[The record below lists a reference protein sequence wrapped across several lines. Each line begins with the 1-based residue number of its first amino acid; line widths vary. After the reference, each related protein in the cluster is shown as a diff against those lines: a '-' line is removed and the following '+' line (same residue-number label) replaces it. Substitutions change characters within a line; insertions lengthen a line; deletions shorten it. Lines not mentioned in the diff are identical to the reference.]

1 LGNFFTIR
9 EVLKQYDAE
18 VVRFFILRAHYRS
31 PLNYSDAHL
40 DDARVALMRLYTAL
54 KDHPGDQQALDW
66 NEPHAQRFA
75 DAMNDDFNTPI
86 AIAVLFDLASE
97 VNRSGSSVAA
107 RQLKGLA
114 GVLGLLGREPQLFLQ
129 GGAPLGMTDEEV
141 AALIAARLAAKQ
153 NKNFAESDRIRA
165 ELLEKGIVLEDKP
178 GGLTEWRRA

>member
-1 LGNFFTIR
+1 
-9 EVLKQYDAE
+9 
-18 VVRFFILRAHYRS
+18 
-31 PLNYSDAHL
+31 
-40 DDARVALMRLYTAL
+40 MRLYTAL

-66 NEPHAQRFA
+66 IEPHAQRFA

-129 GGAPLGMTDEEV
+129 GGAPLGMTDDEV
-141 AALIAARLAAKQ
+141 ADHIAARLSAKQ
-153 NKNFAESDRIRA
+153 NKNFAESDRIRT